1 MVIRIDFPSLP
12 QGRTLDKVRE
22 ELDAVLEDDG
32 WLLTSSQSGESGY
45 IELELEDEKLNPK
58 YGILALKNYF
68 QKAGFS
74 RETTMEIASAKV
86 GIYE

>member
-1 MVIRIDFPSLP
+1 MVIKIHFPSLP
-12 QGRTLDKVRE
+12 QGRTLDIVKA
-22 ELDAVLEDDG
+22 ELGGVLEDDG
-32 WLLTSSQSGESGY
+32 WLLGSGENY

-74 RETTMEIASAKV
+74 RETTMEIASANV

>member
-1 MVIRIDFPSLP
+1 MLIRINFPALP
-12 QGRTLDKVRE
+12 QGRDLATVKQ
-22 ELDAVLEDDG
+22 ELDGVLENDG
-32 WLLTSSQSGESGY
+32 WLIGSGDGF

-68 QKAGFS
+68 QKAGFCK
-74 RETTMEIASAKV
+74 ETTMEIASATV